1 MNTMQLRDF
10 LSMTVP
16 IRIVEIRQSGCDPL
30 AEIAAFRSNPR
41 EMERLLLC
49 EGTLFGASAAQP
61 DRHSTGALIHVLSL
75 LAFMPGGV
83 KAFGLHFDAAQSWF
97 YCRLI
102 DEPYRMPSV
111 QVQEADLTNQEGA
124 A

>member
-1 MNTMQLRDF
+1 MNTTQLRDF

-30 AEIAAFRSNPR
+30 AEIEAFRSNPR

-61 DRHSTGALIHVLSL
+61 DRHSTGSLIHVLAL
-75 LAFMPGGV
+75 LSFMPGGV

-102 DEPYRMPSV
+102 DEPYRMPSA
-111 QVQEADLTNQEGA
+111 QVQDAHRPQETP
-124 A
+124 